1 MPVATVT
8 TATITITA
16 TVTTA
21 TITITITIT
30 EREMTV
36 RSEPVR
42 LLVLPGLGGS
52 GPEHWQTRWESGEQ
66 VCARV
71 QQSDWDRPEL
81 GAWLRAVD
89 EALAGADGPVVLVA
103 HSLACALVAHG
114 ARRPAWSRVV
124 AALLVAPADVDS
136 PTRTPPETRCFSP
149 VPVALLPFTATV
161 VASQN
166 DPYVDFARARE
177 LARRWGAE
185 LVDAGPIGHINA
197 ASGLGDWA
205 EGRRVLGALVARA
218 ARRDV

>member
-1 MPVATVT
+1 MAAATA
-8 TATITITA
+8 TATITT
-16 TVTTA
+16 
-21 TITITITIT
+21 TITTT

-36 RSEPVR
+36 RAEPVR

-52 GPEHWQTRWESGEQ
+52 GPEHWQTRWEAADAA
-66 VCARV
+66 CARV
-71 QQSDWDRPEL
+71 HQSDWDRPDL
-81 GAWLRAVD
+81 VAWLRSVD
-89 EALAGADGPVVLVA
+89 AALAEIDGPVALVA

-114 ARRPAWSRVV
+114 ARRPAWTRVV

-149 VPVALLPFTATV
+149 VPTQSLPFAATV

-166 DPYVDFARARE
+166 DPFVDFARARE

-185 LVDAGPIGHINA
+185 LVDVGAIGHINA

-218 ARRDV
+218 ARREV